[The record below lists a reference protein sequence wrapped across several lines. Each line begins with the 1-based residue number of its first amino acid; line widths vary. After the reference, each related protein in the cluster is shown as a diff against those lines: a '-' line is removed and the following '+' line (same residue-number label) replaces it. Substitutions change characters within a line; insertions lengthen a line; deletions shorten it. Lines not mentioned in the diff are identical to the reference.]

1 MGAFVSKMGTPKIRL
16 STEDFPKLDREETV
30 ELQNGVTASLV
41 SSVSGDNQLS
51 GLLLKGIV
59 SWSFE
64 EDDAKVEI
72 NPETIEDLDFGI
84 AIAVGEEIQ
93 KHFPL
98 RLQAQL
104 PVTTDP

>member
-1 MGAFVSKMGTPKIRL
+1 MSAFISKRGTTFIKL
-16 STEDFPKLDREETV
+16 STEDFPDLDREETV
-30 ELQNGVTASLV
+30 EIKNGVTASMV
-41 SSVSGDNQLS
+41 SIASGDNQLS

-64 EDDAKVEI
+64 EDDIKVEI
-72 NPETIEDLDFGI
+72 NPETIEDLDLGI

-98 RLQAQL
+98 LLRAQL